1 VPVPDPVPVPVPA
14 LCAGLV
20 VVVAVVLPLLVAVV
34 PGCPVVCLRVS
45 NVMVVMA
52 GDGDPLQPIR
62 PAEHRKRSKVQE
74 L

>member
-1 VPVPDPVPVPVPA
+1 MPDPDPA

-20 VVVAVVLPLLVAVV
+20 VVVVVLVVLLLELGAVL

-45 NVMVVMA
+45 NVMVA
-52 GDGDPLQPIR
+52 GYPLQPTR
-62 PAEHRKRSKVQE
+62 SAEHRKRMLMHE